1 MSVFHSSHA
10 KGSTRAWYELSL
22 QTGHILERSSL
33 TQTKMKIV
41 TFAES
46 SPQVFSSDTL
56 TKEEVGAVWYSRTEL
71 NGISTQCRLIVAGR
85 LKDESTR
92 GLEMVINPSALSNHR
107 EAVREILCEQQKQR
121 QAGAADP
128 ASLASVA
135 QKVAAHRQR
144 LAQVRGKLDAL
155 AVRGDIWKALR
166 TASVSEDNRAAR
178 RAQRTERTR
187 VLPRTFSAG
196 RTALA

>member
-1 MSVFHSSHA
+1 
-10 KGSTRAWYELSL
+10 
-22 QTGHILERSSL
+22 
-33 TQTKMKIV
+33 MKRV

-46 SPQVFSSDTL
+46 APQVSSIDTL

-92 GLEMVINPSALSNHR
+92 GLEMIINPSERCNHR
-107 EAVREILCEQQKQR
+107 EAVREILREQQKQR
-121 QAGAADP
+121 QTGVADP
-128 ASLASVA
+128 AFLASVA

-144 LAQVRGKLDAL
+144 VAQIRGKLDAL
-155 AVRGDIWKALR
+155 AVRGGVWKALR
-166 TASVSEDNRAAR
+166 TTSVSEFDIRQDNRAAR
-178 RAQRTERTR
+178 RAKRAERTR
-187 VLPRTFSAG
+187 ALPRTFSPG